1 MAFHVGKEG
10 VAQRTPL
17 AGTNAGKVYTAA
29 KTRVTEAAEWLSNP
43 ATGPLEGGIPHLAGA
58 ALIAYG
64 FYKMGNN
71 LMDFYGGASEKYWTG
86 RGWYLPQQF
95 ARNFMPEPMAGS
107 VSDDF
112 PQGRF
117 EDKNGNPIA
126 YGSMSRSTPFL
137 DWGNNRVVWSVPSN
151 TGADISYEETLEEF
165 TGRTGNLFMPADA
178 YEATI
183 GSDEHGSLKYLHGLD
198 FNPSYVMIAEDG
210 VMFAGSKNKRGA
222 FKNSKFIEYSAEDQ
236 QGDV

>member
-1 MAFHVGKEG
+1 
-10 VAQRTPL
+10 
-17 AGTNAGKVYTAA
+17 
-29 KTRVTEAAEWLSNP
+29 
-43 ATGPLEGGIPHLAGA
+43 
-58 ALIAYG
+58 
-64 FYKMGNN
+64 
-71 LMDFYGGASEKYWTG
+71 
-86 RGWYLPQQF
+86 
-95 ARNFMPEPMAGS
+95 MPEPMAGS

-151 TGADISYEETLEEF
+151 TGADISYEETLQEF
-165 TGRTGNLFMPADA
+165 TDRTGNLFMPEDA
-178 YEATI
+178 YRATI
-183 GSDEHGSLKYLHGLD
+183 GMENEMLRTHYGLD